1 MIEKCQQ
8 NAIIWFRKFHATLL
22 PRNALFDLETI
33 RDFDLICYH
42 KWKKGEKNHKEQLI
56 EETGYQVF
64 ESLNLQIDS
73 AQVRC
78 IITTENEP
86 KVPHMERI

>member
-1 MIEKCQQ
+1 MEK
-8 NAIIWFRKFHATLL
+8 R
-22 PRNALFDLETI
+22 R
-33 RDFDLICYH
+33 
-42 KWKKGEKNHKEQLI
+42 KNHKEHLI

-64 ESLNLQIDS
+64 ESLNLQIDI

>member
-1 MIEKCQQ
+1 MEK
-8 NAIIWFRKFHATLL
+8 R
-22 PRNALFDLETI
+22 R
-33 RDFDLICYH
+33 
-42 KWKKGEKNHKEQLI
+42 KNHKEHLI

-86 KVPHMERI
+86 KVPHMERIQMN